1 MDPAS
6 KKALPFWFLFMVMSI
21 SVMFWNVQG
30 AGASDFRLSFAAI
43 IQCYKPTMV
52 VIFEPR
58 ISGKKADNFIRG
70 CGFERSHKIEAVGF
84 LEAFGFY
91 RRILSQ

>member
-1 MDPAS
+1 
-6 KKALPFWFLFMVMSI
+6 
-21 SVMFWNVQG
+21 
-30 AGASDFRLSFAAI
+30 
-43 IQCYKPTMV
+43 MV

-91 RRILSQ
+91 GRILSQ